1 MTNQPNYQPQLTRVI
16 WGLHD
21 LKRLIGK
28 QHPFYK
34 DIEKYINGLIN
45 MRSTI
50 NSTTAKQTSKKKQ
63 S

>member
-1 MTNQPNYQPQLTRVI
+1 MTKQPNYQPQLTRVL

-34 DIEKYINGLIN
+34 DIEKHIIGLAKL
-45 MRSTI
+45 RSTI
-50 NSTTAKQTSKKKQ
+50 NSTTAKTLKEKQ